1 MRSLVF
7 IVAIILSIIIQS
19 SFNFLN
25 FGITPDLLLI
35 LVLFTAVLEGPVV
48 GFKVGLIVGLV
59 EDLVAGKYF
68 GIYILTKM
76 LTGVI
81 IGLVEPKIFKENYL
95 VPVVT
100 LFFGTII
107 HEFFFIFF
115 GNIIGMNILLGEN
128 MWHRVLP
135 LAIYQA
141 ILAPFI
147 YVPFYKIYFSK
158 WLNRT
163 R

>member
-1 MRSLVF
+1 VRFLVL
-7 IVAIILSIIIQS
+7 IVVIILSVIVQS
-19 SFNFLN
+19 SVSILN
-25 FGITPDLLLI
+25 ISIKPDFLLI

-48 GFKVGLIVGLV
+48 GFKVGFVIGLV
-59 EDLVAGKYF
+59 EDLVVGKYF

-76 LTGVI
+76 LTGLI

-100 LFFGTII
+100 LFFGTIL
-107 HEFFFIFF
+107 HGFFFIFF
-115 GNIIGMNILLGEN
+115 GNIIGMNILWGES
-128 MWHRVLP
+128 MWHWVLP
-135 LAIYQA
+135 LSIYHA